1 MEYNLA
7 DLFESVVDVV
17 PDREA
22 LVYVDHPGT
31 GAERRLTYAELDA
44 AANRIGHHLLDSGVR
59 PGEHLGLHLYN
70 GVEYLQTVLGCLKA
84 RIVPVNVNYRYVE
97 EELVYLY
104 RDADLVALVFD
115 TEFSERVAGALPQVP
130 ELRHLI
136 RVGAGP
142 KASGPAA
149 SGPDASSRG
158 GSSAGGPGPNASS
171 ADASGPDA
179 SSPDGSGPDAS
190 TAGASGPDASTAGRP
205 GPDASTAD
213 GPGPDAST
221 ADGPGPD
228 ASTADGPGPDA
239 STADGPGPDAST
251 ADGSGPDASLAA
263 VPFAKAEAGGSP
275 ARGFPAR
282 SADDQFIIYTGG
294 TTGLPKGVMWRQED
308 LFFAGLGGGA
318 PTGEPV
324 KKPEELA
331 ERVAAGGSGIT
342 FFPTPPLM
350 HGTSTLTAFIGFY
363 FGQRVVVHRK
373 FVPEEVLRTV
383 AKEKVTSISLVG
395 DAMLRPLID
404 ALQGPLKG
412 TDCSS
417 VFSVSSSGAIM
428 SDTVRGQ
435 FRALLPNAMLLN
447 NFGSSESGFNGTATD
462 DSGPERGFRVRVNSR
477 TRVVDPATHE
487 PVAAGEVGRVAQRG
501 HVPLGYY
508 NDPAK
513 TAETFFE
520 KDGERWV
527 LLGDMATVDGDG
539 VVIVLGR
546 GSQCINTG
554 GEKVYPEEVEQ
565 ALKAHP
571 DVYDALVAGV
581 PDATWGN
588 HVAAVVQL
596 RTGAPQP
603 SLDDIQTHCRTRL
616 AGYKIPRQLVI
627 TESVRRSPSGKAD
640 YRWARDVAVA
650 ADG

>member
-44 AANRIGHHLLDSGVR
+44 AADRVGHHLLDSGIR

-115 TEFSERVAGALPQVP
+115 AEFTDRVAAARPRA
-130 ELRHLI
+130 EKLRHLI
-136 RVGAGP
+136 RVGA
-142 KASGPAA
+142 AA
-149 SGPDASSRG
+149 
-158 GSSAGGPGPNASS
+158 PG
-171 ADASGPDA
+171 
-179 SSPDGSGPDAS
+179 
-190 TAGASGPDASTAGRP
+190 
-205 GPDASTAD
+205 
-213 GPGPDAST
+213 
-221 ADGPGPD
+221 
-228 ASTADGPGPDA
+228 
-239 STADGPGPDAST
+239 
-251 ADGSGPDASLAA
+251 AA
-263 VPFAKAEAGGSP
+263 EVPCVDFAHAEAGGAP
-275 ARGFPAR
+275 ERGFPAR
-282 SADDQFIIYTGG
+282 SGDDQFIIYTGG
-294 TTGLPKGVMWRQED
+294 TTGMPKGVMWRQED

-331 ERVAAGGSGIT
+331 ERVAAGGAGIT
-342 FFPTPPLM
+342 FFPTAPLM
-350 HGTSTLTAFIGFY
+350 HGTSTLTAFIGFN
-363 FGQRVVVHRK
+363 FGQRVVIHRK

-383 AKEKVTSISLVG
+383 EKEKVSSISLVG

-404 ALQGPLKG
+404 ALSGPLRHI
-412 TDCSS
+412 DRSS
-417 VFSVSSSGAIM
+417 LFSVSSSGAIM
-428 SDTVRGQ
+428 SDTVRRQ
-435 FRALLPNAMLLN
+435 FRELVPNAMLLN
-447 NFGSSESGFNGTATD
+447 NFGSSESGFNGTATE
-462 DSGPERGFRVRVNSR
+462 DSGPERGFRVRVNAR
-477 TRVVDPATHE
+477 TQVVDPATYE
-487 PVAAGEVGRVAQRG
+487 PVAAGEVGRIAQCG

-513 TAETFFE
+513 TTATFFE

-527 LLGDMATVDGDG
+527 LLGDMATVDEEG
-539 VVIVLGR
+539 VVTVLGR

-565 ALKAHP
+565 ALKSHP

-581 PDATWGN
+581 PDPQWGH

-596 RTGAPQP
+596 REGAARP
-603 SLDDIQTHCRTRL
+603 SLRDIQSHCRDRL

-627 TESVRRSPSGKAD
+627 TESVQRSPSGKAD
-640 YRWARDVAVA
+640 YRWAREVAVA

>member
-17 PDREA
+17 PGREA
-22 LVYVDHPGT
+22 LVYADHPGT

-44 AANRIGHHLLDSGVR
+44 AAGRVGHHLLDSGIR

-104 RDADLVALVFD
+104 RDADLAALVFD
-115 TEFSERVAGALPQVP
+115 AEFTDRVAAARPRA
-130 ELRHLI
+130 EKLRHLI
-136 RVGAGP
+136 RVGD
-142 KASGPAA
+142 PA
-149 SGPDASSRG
+149 
-158 GSSAGGPGPNASS
+158 PGA
-171 ADASGPDA
+171 AEIACVEFA
-179 SSPDGSGPDAS
+179 QVEAL
-190 TAGASGPDASTAGRP
+190 GAP
-205 GPDASTAD
+205 G
-213 GPGPDAST
+213 
-221 ADGPGPD
+221 
-228 ASTADGPGPDA
+228 
-239 STADGPGPDAST
+239 
-251 ADGSGPDASLAA
+251 
-263 VPFAKAEAGGSP
+263 
-275 ARGFPAR
+275 RGFPAR

-294 TTGLPKGVMWRQED
+294 TTGMPKGVMWRQED

-331 ERVAAGGSGIT
+331 ERVAAGGAGIT
-342 FFPTPPLM
+342 FFPTAPLM
-350 HGTSTLTAFIGFY
+350 HGTSTLTAFIGFN
-363 FGQRVVVHRK
+363 FGQRVVIHRK

-383 AKEKVTSISLVG
+383 EKERVSSISLVG

-404 ALQGPLKG
+404 ALSGPLRHI
-412 TDCSS
+412 DRSS
-417 VFSVSSSGAIM
+417 LFSVSSSGAIM
-428 SDTVRGQ
+428 SDTVRRQ
-435 FRALLPNAMLLN
+435 FQELVPNAMLLN
-447 NFGSSESGFNGTATD
+447 NFGSSESGFNGTATE
-462 DSGPERGFRVRVNSR
+462 DSGPERGFRVRVNAR
-477 TRVVDPATHE
+477 TQVVDPATRE
-487 PVAAGEVGRVAQRG
+487 PVTAGEVGRVAQCG

-513 TAETFFE
+513 TAATFFE

-527 LLGDMATVDGDG
+527 LLGDMATVDEEG
-539 VVIVLGR
+539 VVTVLGR

-565 ALKAHP
+565 ALKSHP

-581 PDATWGN
+581 PDAQWGH

-596 RTGAPQP
+596 RAGAAPP
-603 SLDDIQTHCRTRL
+603 SLQDIRTYCRDRL

-627 TESVRRSPSGKAD
+627 TESIQRSPSGKAD
-640 YRWARDVAVA
+640 YRWAREVA
-650 ADG
+650 ATADG

>member
-44 AANRIGHHLLDSGVR
+44 AANRIAHHLIDAGLR

-84 RIVPVNVNYRYVE
+84 RVVPVNVNYRYVE

-104 RDADLVALVFD
+104 RDADLAALVFD
-115 TEFSERVAGALPQVP
+115 AEFTERVAAALPQTAKLRHLVRVGTPEEGTAALDCTEFSDAEA
-130 ELRHLI
+130 
-136 RVGAGP
+136 
-142 KASGPAA
+142 AA
-149 SGPDASSRG
+149 SP
-158 GSSAGGPGPNASS
+158 
-171 ADASGPDA
+171 
-179 SSPDGSGPDAS
+179 
-190 TAGASGPDASTAGRP
+190 
-205 GPDASTAD
+205 
-213 GPGPDAST
+213 
-221 ADGPGPD
+221 
-228 ASTADGPGPDA
+228 
-239 STADGPGPDAST
+239 
-251 ADGSGPDASLAA
+251 
-263 VPFAKAEAGGSP
+263 E
-275 ARGFPAR
+275 RGFGPR

-294 TTGLPKGVMWRQED
+294 TTGMPKGVMWRQED

-324 KKPEELA
+324 KRPEEIA
-331 ERVAAGGSGIT
+331 ERVAAGGDGIT

-350 HGTSTLTAFIGFY
+350 HGTSTLTSFIGFN
-363 FGQRVVVHRK
+363 FGQRVVLHRK
-373 FVPEEVLRTV
+373 YVPEEVLRTI
-383 AKEKVTSISLVG
+383 ERERVTSVSLVG

-404 ALQGPLKG
+404 ALNGPLKG
-412 TDCSS
+412 ADLSS
-417 VFSVSSSGAIM
+417 MFSVSSSGAIM
-428 SDTVRGQ
+428 SETVRDQ
-435 FRALLPNAMLLN
+435 FRALAPNVMLLD

-462 DSGPERGFRVRVNSR
+462 DSGQDNGFRVRVNGR
-477 TRVVDPATHE
+477 TQVVDPATFE
-487 PVAAGEVGRVAQRG
+487 PVAVGEPGRIAQRG

-508 NDPAK
+508 NDPVK
-513 TAETFFE
+513 TAETFFR
-520 KDGERWV
+520 KGDERWV
-527 LLGDMATVDGDG
+527 LLGDMATVDEEG
-539 VVIVLGR
+539 VVTVLGR

-581 PDATWGN
+581 PDEKWGN

-596 RTGAPQP
+596 RQGAAA
-603 SLDDIQTHCRTRL
+603 LDLESVQEHCRARL

-627 TESVRRSPSGKAD
+627 APAIQRSPSGKAD
-640 YRWARDVAVA
+640 YRWARSVA
-650 ADG
+650 AADDRS

>member
-44 AANRIGHHLLDSGVR
+44 AANRVGHHLLDSGIR

-97 EELVYLY
+97 DELVYLY

-115 TEFSERVAGALPQVP
+115 AEFTDRVAAARPRA
-130 ELRHLI
+130 ERLRHLV
-136 RVGAGP
+136 RVGA
-142 KASGPAA
+142 PA
-149 SGPDASSRG
+149 
-158 GSSAGGPGPNASS
+158 PGA
-171 ADASGPDA
+171 
-179 SSPDGSGPDAS
+179 
-190 TAGASGPDASTAGRP
+190 
-205 GPDASTAD
+205 
-213 GPGPDAST
+213 
-221 ADGPGPD
+221 
-228 ASTADGPGPDA
+228 
-239 STADGPGPDAST
+239 
-251 ADGSGPDASLAA
+251 AA
-263 VPFAKAEAGGSP
+263 VPCVEFAHAEAAGSP
-275 ARGFPAR
+275 QRGFPAR

-294 TTGLPKGVMWRQED
+294 TTGMPKGVMWRQED

-331 ERVAAGGSGIT
+331 ERVAAGGAGIT
-342 FFPTPPLM
+342 FFPTAPLM
-350 HGTSTLTAFIGFY
+350 HGTSTLTAFIGFN
-363 FGQRVVVHRK
+363 FGQRVVIHRK

-383 AKEKVTSISLVG
+383 EKEKVSSISLVG

-404 ALQGPLKG
+404 ALSGPLR
-412 TDCSS
+412 DIDRSS
-417 VFSVSSSGAIM
+417 LFSVSSSGAIM
-428 SDTVRGQ
+428 SDTVRRQ
-435 FRALLPNAMLLN
+435 FRELVPDAMLLN
-447 NFGSSESGFNGTATD
+447 NFGSSESGFNGTATE
-462 DSGPERGFRVRVNSR
+462 DSGPERGFRVRVHAR
-477 TRVVDPATHE
+477 TQVVDPATCE
-487 PVAAGEVGRVAQRG
+487 PVSPGEVGRVAQCG

-513 TAETFFE
+513 TAATFFE
-520 KDGERWV
+520 KGGERWV
-527 LLGDMATVDGDG
+527 LLGDMATVDEEG
-539 VVIVLGR
+539 VVTVLGR

-565 ALKAHP
+565 ALKSHP

-581 PDATWGN
+581 PDPQWGH

-596 RTGAPQP
+596 REGAARP
-603 SLDDIQTHCRTRL
+603 SLEDIRRHCRARL

-627 TESVRRSPSGKAD
+627 TESVQRSPSGKAD
-640 YRWARDVAVA
+640 YRWAREVAVA

>member
-44 AANRIGHHLLDSGVR
+44 AANRVGHHLLDSGIR

-84 RIVPVNVNYRYVE
+84 RIIPVNVNYRYVE

-115 TEFSERVAGALPQVP
+115 AEFTDRVAAARPRA
-130 ELRHLI
+130 ERLRHLI
-136 RVGAGP
+136 RVGA
-142 KASGPAA
+142 PA
-149 SGPDASSRG
+149 
-158 GSSAGGPGPNASS
+158 PGA
-171 ADASGPDA
+171 
-179 SSPDGSGPDAS
+179 
-190 TAGASGPDASTAGRP
+190 
-205 GPDASTAD
+205 
-213 GPGPDAST
+213 
-221 ADGPGPD
+221 
-228 ASTADGPGPDA
+228 
-239 STADGPGPDAST
+239 
-251 ADGSGPDASLAA
+251 AA
-263 VPFAKAEAGGSP
+263 VPCVEFAQMEAAG
-275 ARGFPAR
+275 ARERGFPAR
-282 SADDQFIIYTGG
+282 SGDDQFVIYTGG
-294 TTGLPKGVMWRQED
+294 TTGMPKGVMWRQED

-342 FFPTPPLM
+342 FFPTAPLM
-350 HGTSTLTAFIGFY
+350 HGTSTLTAFIGFN
-363 FGQRVVVHRK
+363 FGQRVVIHRK

-383 AKEKVTSISLVG
+383 EKEKVSSISLVG

-404 ALQGPLKG
+404 ALRGPLR
-412 TDCSS
+412 DIDRSS
-417 VFSVSSSGAIM
+417 LFSVSSSGAIM
-428 SDTVRGQ
+428 SDTVRRQ
-435 FRALLPNAMLLN
+435 FRELVPNAMLLN
-447 NFGSSESGFNGTATD
+447 NFGSSESGFNGTATE
-462 DSGPERGFRVRVNSR
+462 DSGPERGFRVRVHAR
-477 TRVVDPATHE
+477 TQVVDPATYE
-487 PVAAGEVGRVAQRG
+487 PVAPGEVGRVAQCG

-513 TAETFFE
+513 TAATFFE
-520 KDGERWV
+520 KDGRRWV
-527 LLGDMATVDGDG
+527 LLGDMATVDEEG
-539 VVIVLGR
+539 VVTVLGR

-565 ALKAHP
+565 ALKSHP
-571 DVYDALVAGV
+571 DIYDALVAGV
-581 PDATWGN
+581 PDPQWGH

-596 RTGAPQP
+596 RDGAARP
-603 SLDDIQTHCRTRL
+603 SLEDIQTHCRDRL

-627 TESVRRSPSGKAD
+627 KESVQRSPSGKAD
-640 YRWARDVAVA
+640 YRWAREVAVA